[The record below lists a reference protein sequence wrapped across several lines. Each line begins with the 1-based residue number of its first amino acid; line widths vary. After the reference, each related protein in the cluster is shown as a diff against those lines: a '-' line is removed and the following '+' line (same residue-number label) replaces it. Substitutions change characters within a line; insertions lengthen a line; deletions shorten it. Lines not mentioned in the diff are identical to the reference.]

1 MWKKIYHQI
10 EAPLELLK
18 LGNQIERF
26 LVENVLA
33 RFARAQI
40 RVNKSKY
47 VSIFFVT
54 SQSVTGKLI
63 ARDRNFSRHILDVVA
78 RRHVATFWKNRLP
91 SSGTIINSSVNRSS
105 LEKTWPTTRIYQWWG
120 VSDT

>member
-1 MWKKIYHQI
+1 M
-10 EAPLELLK
+10 K

-26 LVENVLA
+26 LVKNVLA
-33 RFARAQI
+33 RFAHAQI

-47 VSIFFVT
+47 MSIFFVT

-78 RRHVATFWKNRLP
+78 RRHVATEDL
-91 SSGTIINSSVNRSS
+91 
-105 LEKTWPTTRIYQWWG
+105 LEKSTSVVRNDYQFFRE
-120 VSDT
+120 